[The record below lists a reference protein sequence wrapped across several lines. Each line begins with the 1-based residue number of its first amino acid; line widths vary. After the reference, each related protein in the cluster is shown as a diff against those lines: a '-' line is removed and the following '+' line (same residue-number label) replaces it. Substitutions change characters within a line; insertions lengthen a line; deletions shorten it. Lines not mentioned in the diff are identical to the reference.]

1 MGKGG
6 RVACILTPWLLTIAS
21 FVCITMIEISGWNK
35 GILGDYYFMK
45 VNFTDLDVSSAST
58 LANTTTLTTAL
69 KEVEGNLANI
79 YEIHLWNYWCVY
91 IPSLRA
97 MILVSDMDGLCA
109 NLDTVTAVRQTI
121 PSCSAQD
128 ALLAS
133 PSTSSIRGV

>member
-58 LANTTTLTTAL
+58 LSNTTTLTAAL
-69 KEVEGNLANI
+69 KEVQPNLANI
-79 YEIHLWNYWCVY
+79 YEIHLW
-91 IPSLRA
+91 
-97 MILVSDMDGLCA
+97 
-109 NLDTVTAVRQTI
+109 
-121 PSCSAQD
+121 
-128 ALLAS
+128 
-133 PSTSSIRGV
+133 

>member
-1 MGKGG
+1 
-6 RVACILTPWLLTIAS
+6 
-21 FVCITMIEISGWNK
+21 MIEISGWNK

-58 LANTTTLTTAL
+58 MANTTTLTAAL

-79 YEIHLWNYWCVY
+79 YEIHLWNYWCVN

-128 ALLAS
+128 APLAS